1 MEVRPVKDI
10 FGNININKMVK
21 EYTYISI
28 KEILSRLMRNPL
40 LQEVTLEQAVQ
51 YTLDFIGTFGMP
63 RLYQDKEEVLHIEN
77 FRAKLPCNCIQI
89 NQIKECKTGVCLRSM
104 TDNFMPRE
112 YYDKNVGYKVPQ
124 ELTFKTQGQ
133 VLYVSFKT
141 GDVSISYKAIPVDKD
156 GFPLLIDNSVFLKA
170 LEAYIKRE
178 AFTILFDMGKIAP
191 AVLQNTQQQYAFL
204 AGQLQ
209 SEFTIPSISE
219 MESIKNSWCTL
230 IQRTSEF
237 TTGFKNN
244 GDKEYIKLQ

>member
-1 MEVRPVKDI
+1 MIKEYQY
-10 FGNININKMVK
+10 INIRRVLD
-21 EYTYISI
+21 E
-28 KEILSRLMRNPL
+28 LHRHPL
-40 LQEVTLEQAVQ
+40 LSDLTLEQIVS
-51 YTLDFIGTFGMP
+51 YVVSFIGIFGMP
-63 RLYQDKEEVLHIEN
+63 KLYQDKEEVLHIED
-77 FRAKLPCNCIQI
+77 FRAKLPCDLVSI

-112 YYDKNVGYKVPQ
+112 HYDRNAGYKIPQ
-124 ELTFKTQGQ
+124 ELSFKTQGQ

-141 GDVSISYKAIPVDKD
+141 GDVLVSYKAIPVDKD
-156 GFPLLIDNSVFLKA
+156 GFPLLIDNPVFLKA

-219 MESIKNSWCTL
+219 MESIKRSWCTL
-230 IQRTSEF
+230 LQRTSEF
-237 TTGFKNN
+237 NSGFKNN
-244 GDKEYIKLQ
+244 GNQEYIRLQ